1 MTVKKLTADDILG
14 LTTSL
19 LAPRYDDPRPVPD
32 CHYEWWTIFCSD
44 DPQVAVA
51 APRGHA
57 KSTALTFAYSMALIL
72 FRESQHLLILGSN
85 EELASSFVNDIRV
98 ELEENEGL
106 IDTFGFQVWEKASET
121 ELIGRFRDGHKF
133 RVICKGAM
141 QRMRGMK
148 WERKRPDH
156 VIFDDLEDDE
166 IVLNDQRRE
175 KFRRWFYGAARPI
188 VKSGGKLRGAGTIL
202 HIDALLNR
210 MMPPLKDI
218 DTFDTGLKV
227 YSKVQRGWTALL
239 YRAHTPEYD
248 QILWPEMYPEE
259 RLRQIR
265 NDFAEMNM
273 LDVYAQEYLNNP
285 LDESQSKFRRQDFIP
300 MTEVDFERR
309 MHYYAAGDLAIG
321 EKKTSAF
328 TVFIVAGLDSDNM
341 LNVVDVRRGKWDGPQ
356 IVEEM
361 FSIHNRYSP
370 EIFRVEEENI
380 ARAIGGF
387 LFEQME
393 QRNTW
398 INLNTE
404 RPVKDKDQR
413 ATAIAT
419 LMRAGRVRFD
429 KNADWYPD
437 FEDEVAMFPRAPWK
451 DQVDAFSWL
460 GDLIQNMVV
469 APTEDQ
475 MDEWAYE
482 QEFEESF
489 SDIGRNAIT
498 GY

>member
-1 MTVKKLTADDILG
+1 MLKRVTADDILG

-32 CHYEWWTIFCSD
+32 CHYDWWEICCLD
-44 DPQVAVA
+44 DPQVAIA

-57 KSTALTFAYSMALIL
+57 KSTAITFAYAMAIVL
-72 FRESQHLLILGSN
+72 FRESQHLLILGAN
-85 EELASSFVNDIRV
+85 EELAAGFVNDIKV
-98 ELEENEGL
+98 EFEENDQL
-106 IDTFGFQVWEKASET
+106 IDTFGFKKFDKASET
-121 ELIGRFRDGHKF
+121 ELIGVWNDGQKF
-133 RVICKGAM
+133 RIICKGAF
-141 QRMRGMK
+141 QRMRGLK

-175 KFRRWFYGAARPI
+175 KFRRWFYGAVRPI
-188 VKSGGKLRGAGTIL
+188 VKSGGKIRGAGTIL
-202 HIDALLNR
+202 HVDALLNR
-210 MMPPLKDI
+210 MMPPLKDV
-218 DTFDTGLKV
+218 DTYDDGLKV
-227 YSKVQRGWTALL
+227 YSKKKRGWTSLL

-248 QILWPEMYPEE
+248 RILWPEMFTAE
-259 RLRQIR
+259 RLKQIR

-285 LDESQSKFRRQDFIP
+285 LDMQHAKFRRQDFLP
-300 MTEVDFERR
+300 MGEHDYDKR

-321 EKKTSAF
+321 DKKVSAYS
-328 TVFIVAGLDSDNM
+328 VFVIGGVDADNM
-341 LNVVDVRRGKWDGPQ
+341 LHIVDVRRGKWDGPE

-361 FSIHNRYSP
+361 FNIHARYQP

-393 QRNTW
+393 ARQTW
-398 INLNTE
+398 INLDTQ

-419 LMRAGRVRFD
+419 LMRAGRVKFD
-429 KNADWYPD
+429 KTAEWYPD
-437 FEDEVAMFPRAPWK
+437 FEDEVAMFPRAPRK
-451 DQVDAFSWL
+451 DQLDAFAWL
-460 GDLIQNMVV
+460 GDMIQSMVA
-469 APTEDQ
+469 APTEEQ
-475 MDEWAYE
+475 VDEWAYQDE
-482 QEFEESF
+482 VHEHFADF
-489 SDIGRNAIT
+489 GRSAIT